1 LHVTGGVTRPRNSN
15 DGAVRVWRVV
25 AIPPMEGTHAK
36 VLSVTKYSF
45 VSSGERAMPRIPTV
59 VTPVF
64 ETILRRAKP
73 PLIAGA
79 RGTLKFAARF
89 AFV

>member
-1 LHVTGGVTRPRNSN
+1 M
-15 DGAVRVWRVV
+15 VWIVV
-25 AIPPMEGTHAK
+25 AIPPVGGTQLS
-36 VLSVTKYSF
+36 VLSVTKKSL

-64 ETILRRAKP
+64 ERILNRAR
-73 PLIAGA
+73 PLDLPGA
-79 RGTLKFAARF
+79 SGTWKKSIRF